1 MNKSLSQPE
10 VQWLIR
16 TLRGIDFFARASL
29 ENIDRIIAGFRKQI
43 YRRGKVI
50 IKEGTPG
57 TALFVIKSGKC
68 LVYRRKGLFRREKLA
83 ELAAGDFFGEMS
95 LLFDDLT
102 SASVKAIEPAEIFV
116 YLKSDFLRWLKDNPD
131 LEKEIRPI
139 AERRKYENIL
149 FGGRK

>member
-16 TLRGIDFFARASL
+16 TLRGI
-29 ENIDRIIAGFRKQI
+29 
-43 YRRGKVI
+43 
-50 IKEGTPG
+50 
-57 TALFVIKSGKC
+57 
-68 LVYRRKGLFRREKLA
+68 
-83 ELAAGDFFGEMS
+83 
-95 LLFDDLT
+95 
-102 SASVKAIEPAEIFV
+102 
-116 YLKSDFLRWLKDNPD
+116 DFLRWLKDNPD